1 MKGFGVVDEL
11 IGFLVVDTLV
21 WLLGVDMLVGF
32 LVVGVI
38 IGFLVVGVIIGF
50 LVVDVVVG
58 FLVDCVVD
66 REACSDDED
75 VAVAE
80 MLQGGV
86 TDSWLQMRKPGSKRV
101 PAGHW
106 YL

>member
-11 IGFLVVDTLV
+11 IGFLVVETLV
-21 WLLGVDMLVGF
+21 WLLGVDMLVVF
-32 LVVGVI
+32 LVVVVIGFFVVDVI
-38 IGFLVVGVIIGF
+38 IGFLVVEVG
-50 LVVDVVVG
+50 VG
-58 FLVDCVVD
+58 FLVDCVIAG
-66 REACSDDED
+66 EGCSDDED

-86 TDSWLQMRKPGSKRV
+86 TDSWLQRRKPGSKRV